1 MIESQIASR
10 GIRDECVLRA
20 MREVARSEFVPSHL
34 ATSAHEDRALPIEEG
49 QTISQPF
56 IVALMAVAAELQPAD
71 RVLEVGTGSGYAAA
85 VLSRIANHVYTV
97 ERHARLAERAQQRF
111 DRLGYHNITVSIRD
125 GSLGWADH
133 APYNAIVV
141 AAGAPARALQ
151 PLKEQLAPG
160 GRLIIPRGD
169 TITGQELVRVR
180 RSEDGRTFTE
190 DRLGAVAFV
199 PLIGAAAWQDA
210 DLRTDA
216 TGPAGVGN
224 GPAGRGSTAGN
235 PAGSIPDRI
244 ARSAEAFDHMESAPL
259 PGLLE
264 RIGNARLVLLGEASH
279 GTSEF
284 YWMRSLITQRL
295 IEEEGFDFVAV
306 EADWPDA
313 AEIDAYVRHHP
324 YERPRI
330 KPFQRF
336 PRWMWANTD
345 VLAFVRWLRA
355 FNGSAQADE
364 IKVGFHGMDL
374 YSMYASIEAVLA
386 YLDDVDPDVSRIT
399 RQRYAC
405 LMPWQDDPILYGR
418 AAFDDRFIAC
428 EEDVLAML
436 DDLLRKRLEYTRKD
450 GARFF
455 DAMQNA
461 RLVANAERYYRTM
474 YHGTVSSWN
483 LRDQHMFDTLLLLF
497 AQYGPD
503 SRGIVWAHN
512 SHLGDASATAMGAR
526 GEHNVGQLA
535 RQRYARDAYLI
546 GFGTHTGTVA
556 AASDWGEPMEIMR
569 VRPSHPRSYERLA
582 HDAGVENFL
591 LHLRDP
597 ADSRLR
603 NDLIEPRLERAIGV
617 IYRPD
622 TELQSHYFS
631 ACLPRQFD
639 EWIWFD
645 DTTAVT
651 PIGSEHVEPL
661 EGIPETYPF
670 GI

>member
-1 MIESQIASR
+1 M
-10 GIRDECVLRA
+10 
-20 MREVARSEFVPSHL
+20 H
-34 ATSAHEDRALPIEEG
+34 
-49 QTISQPF
+49 
-56 IVALMAVAAELQPAD
+56 
-71 RVLEVGTGSGYAAA
+71 
-85 VLSRIANHVYTV
+85 
-97 ERHARLAERAQQRF
+97 
-111 DRLGYHNITVSIRD
+111 
-125 GSLGWADH
+125 
-133 APYNAIVV
+133 
-141 AAGAPARALQ
+141 
-151 PLKEQLAPG
+151 
-160 GRLIIPRGD
+160 
-169 TITGQELVRVR
+169 
-180 RSEDGRTFTE
+180 
-190 DRLGAVAFV
+190 
-199 PLIGAAAWQDA
+199 
-210 DLRTDA
+210 
-216 TGPAGVGN
+216 
-224 GPAGRGSTAGN
+224 
-235 PAGSIPDRI
+235 
-244 ARSAEAFDHMESAPL
+244 
-259 PGLLE
+259 
-264 RIGNARLVLLGEASH
+264 
-279 GTSEF
+279 
-284 YWMRSLITQRL
+284 
-295 IEEEGFDFVAV
+295 
-306 EADWPDA
+306 
-313 AEIDAYVRHHP
+313 
-324 YERPRI
+324 
-330 KPFQRF
+330 
-336 PRWMWANTD
+336 
-345 VLAFVRWLRA
+345 
-355 FNGSAQADE
+355 
-364 IKVGFHGMDL
+364 
-374 YSMYASIEAVLA
+374 ASIEAVLA
-386 YLDDVDPDVSRIT
+386 YLDDVDPDISRIA

-582 HDAGVENFL
+582 HDAGVANFL